1 MSCEGIRMKGF
12 FTAAGTVVLGT
23 MNLTG
28 KERLNLQQMAIVTP
42 RTADALGLSYE
53 SLWEALV
60 ASVNAKTS
68 ETLPQHGSPIIVRIS
83 ADVKLADAKQE
94 TKADTKPDPK
104 AEAKKVAPMPTFGL
118 AAVLPMEKATIT
130 EKNAFIRT

>member
-1 MSCEGIRMKGF
+1 MKGF

-60 ASVNAKTS
+60 ASVNAKS
-68 ETLPQHGSPIIVRIS
+68 ADAIPQHGSPIIVRIS
-83 ADVKLADAKQE
+83 ADVKMAGAETSPAAKAAQI
-94 TKADTKPDPK
+94 
-104 AEAKKVAPMPTFGL
+104 PTFGL
-118 AAVLPMEKATIT
+118 AAVLPLEKATVT

>member
-1 MSCEGIRMKGF
+1 MKGF

-53 SLWEALV
+53 NLWEALV
-60 ASVNAKTS
+60 ASVNAKS
-68 ETLPQHGSPIIVRIS
+68 ADAIPQHGSPIIVRIS
-83 ADVKLADAKQE
+83 ADVKI
-94 TKADTKPDPK
+94 PG
-104 AEAKKVAPMPTFGL
+104 AEATTPATAPTAAALVQPAAKVAQIPTFGL
-118 AAVLPMEKATIT
+118 AAVLPLEKATVT